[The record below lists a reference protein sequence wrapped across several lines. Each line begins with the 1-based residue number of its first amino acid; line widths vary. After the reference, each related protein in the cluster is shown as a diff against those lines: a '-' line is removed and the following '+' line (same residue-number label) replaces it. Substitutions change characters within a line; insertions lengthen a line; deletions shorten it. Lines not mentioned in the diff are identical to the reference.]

1 MKVKYLGIVMA
12 GILVV
17 GSFSVFAQEVSLNT
31 QVNRLGVEEITGVY
45 EQNKKTQ
52 ISANDEVYDVM
63 KKMMEQQVE
72 AGNLTQEQ
80 AKDMIDY
87 CLERMENTNRSNR
100 GFGCH

>member
-1 MKVKYLGIVMA
+1 MKVKYLGTLIV

-17 GSFSVFAQEVSLNT
+17 GSFSVLAQEVNLNT

-45 EQNKKTQ
+45 EQNEKRQ
-52 ISANDEVYDVM
+52 ISANDEAYNGM
-63 KKMMEQQVE
+63 KKMMEQQVA
-72 AGNLTQEQ
+72 AGNLTEEQ

>member
-1 MKVKYLGIVMA
+1 MMA

-45 EQNKKTQ
+45 EQNKNTQ
-52 ISANDEVYDVM
+52 IAANDEAYDVM
-63 KKMMEQQVE
+63 KKMMEQQVA
-72 AGNLTQEQ
+72 AGNLTEEQ